1 MASSTTPFVNF
12 KMLPTLKIG
21 STPTIIFGSDQCT
34 CLIDGIVLANLTPSA
49 IIVTVYVS
57 REITSG
63 AETKIVFA
71 NHVSI
76 QSNDRV
82 DLLLNC
88 SLTLQ
93 PGDLL
98 YAFSNYSYN
107 IFNTFVSYREL
118 VQTMTPPTP

>member
-1 MASSTTPFVNF
+1 MH
-12 KMLPTLKIG
+12 PTLKVG
-21 STPTIIFGSDQCT
+21 STPTLILGSDQYT
-34 CLIDGIVLANLTPSA
+34 CLIDGIVLVNLTSSA
-49 IIVTVYVS
+49 IIVTVYVI
-57 REITSG
+57 REITEG
-63 AETKIVFA
+63 KGTNIVFA

-93 PGDLL
+93 HGDLL
-98 YAFSNYSYN
+98 YAFSNYSNN

-118 VQTMTPPTP
+118 VQTLAPTPTP

>member
-1 MASSTTPFVNF
+1 MSSTTPFVNF
-12 KMLPTLKIG
+12 KMHPTLKVG
-21 STPTIIFGSDQCT
+21 STPTIILGSDQYT
-34 CLIDGIVLANLTPSA
+34 CLIDGIVLANLTPNA
-49 IIVTVYVS
+49 IIITVYVA
-57 REITSG
+57 REIIEGKESN
-63 AETKIVFA
+63 IVFA

-76 QSNDRV
+76 QANDRV

-98 YAFSNYSYN
+98 YAFSNYSNN

-118 VQTMTPPTP
+118 VQTLTPTP